1 MTTKPTKVSKGME
14 FRAVYADSNALWK
27 VLRHLGGGAWLC
39 EIVDEP
45 IEIDG
50 ETYDGDYGG
59 EQKSWLSREIL
70 GSIDMSSIFQDH
82 ADKTEEFYAR
92 LNVGDI
98 IHYCDGFGRYVRC
111 AIALADDGEK
121 YAKPI
126 ALVGD
131 WKKRDLPRRSQ
142 DGSIIL
148 GYQAERIIEPDET
161 KPWRPNVS
169 VVHEGEY
176 QYKSGR
182 ATDDVPT
189 TVRMPGNR
197 DLRRPAEL
205 VPIDLTVPEMN
216 AKEKEDAQYFR
227 LLSLVR
233 DVVDDGLMGKVPP
246 QKVLAAVKETLSK
259 EGF

>member
-1 MTTKPTKVSKGME
+1 MAVTTKVSKGME

-39 EIVDEP
+39 EIVNEP

-70 GSIDMSSIFQDH
+70 GSIDMSSIFQNC

-98 IHYCDGFGRYVRC
+98 IHYCDGFGKYVRC
-111 AIALADDGEK
+111 AITLAGTVNGGEK

-142 DGSIIL
+142 DGSIYL
-148 GYQAERIIEPDET
+148 GYQAERILEPDET

-176 QYKSGR
+176 QGR
-182 ATDDVPT
+182 C
-189 TVRMPGNR
+189 PG
-197 DLRRPAEL
+197 DPAEL
-205 VPIDLTVPEMN
+205 VPIDLTVPEMDT
-216 AKEKEDAQYFR
+216 KEKEDAQYFR

-233 DVVDDGLMGKVPP
+233 DVVDDGLMGKGPP
-246 QKVLAAVKETLSK
+246 QKVLATVRETLSK